1 MGSEMCIRDRLK
13 TMAQLKGTFTIL
25 AIHRDA
31 PGIVVAA
38 RRSSPLVIGVGKD
51 CNYLGSDVLAFADH
65 TKDCLEIGQDEL
77 VMVTAQQV
85 RVADSEGKEV
95 TPKQFTVDFSVDRTS
110 KGGWGTFMEKE
121 IHEQPSAVTATL
133 QDRTDAQGYLTLDEL
148 RISQDVLRQVN
159 KMVIIACGTSAY
171 AGQIARYA
179 IEHLSLIHI

>member
-1 MGSEMCIRDRLK
+1 MPAPVLDKAQVSPEVANGAHSAAARLARALLK

-85 RVADSEGKEV
+85 KVADSEGQEV

-121 IHEQPSAVTATL
+121 IHEQPAAVTAT
-133 QDRTDAQGYLTLDEL
+133 
-148 RISQDVLRQVN
+148 V
-159 KMVIIACGTSAY
+159 
-171 AGQIARYA
+171 
-179 IEHLSLIHI
+179 LSLIHI